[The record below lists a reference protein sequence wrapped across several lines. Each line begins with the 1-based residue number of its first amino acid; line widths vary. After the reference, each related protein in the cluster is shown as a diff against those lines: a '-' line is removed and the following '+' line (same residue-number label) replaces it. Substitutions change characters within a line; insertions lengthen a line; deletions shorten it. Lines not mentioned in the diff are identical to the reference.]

1 MEDDIANLTLEKNL
15 EDDIKNITIV
25 EATDEWTQFRLNMAI
40 DMFIIWQSS

>member
-1 MEDDIANLTLEKNL
+1 MEDDIANLTLEENL

-25 EATDEWTQFRLNMAI
+25 EPTDEWTQFRLNMAI